1 VRRWLPQPL
10 LSAALL
16 VVWLLLNSTLAPA
29 HLLLGALLAWLLPL
43 LSAPFR
49 PAPVRLRRPLLAA
62 RLLAR
67 VLWDIVLANIEVAR
81 RILGPEDALQPHFGR
96 HHHADS
102 GHGVVGSERRPAL
115 PAGACPE
122 RSRSGRPGG
131 RHQDPLRASA
141 DGDFHVNAVHAVL
154 PWVAGMLVLA
164 MGFNL
169 WRALRGPALP
179 DRILALDTL
188 YINALA
194 LLVLLGIGFG
204 SRLYFEVALVIAA
217 LGFVGTVALARYVLR
232 REVIE

>member
-1 VRRWLPQPL
+1 
-10 LSAALL
+10 
-16 VVWLLLNSTLAPA
+16 
-29 HLLLGALLAWLLPL
+29 
-43 LSAPFR
+43 
-49 PAPVRLRRPLLAA
+49 
-62 RLLAR
+62 
-67 VLWDIVLANIEVAR
+67 
-81 RILGPEDALQPHFGR
+81 
-96 HHHADS
+96 
-102 GHGVVGSERRPAL
+102 
-115 PAGACPE
+115 
-122 RSRSGRPGG
+122 
-131 RHQDPLRASA
+131 
-141 DGDFHVNAVHAVL
+141 VNAVHAVL

-217 LGFVGTVALARYVLR
+217 LGFVGTVALARYVLH